1 MGRAI
6 KIIVIVILA
15 IVVLLAAA
23 IFVVT
28 QVIDPNDFKPQIEE
42 QARQNANLDLSIPG
56 DLSWQFWPS
65 LGVSL
70 GRTEARIADEEELFA
85 ALDNASVSVAVWPLL
100 LGKVE
105 MDGVLVDGLEVNLR
119 EDQQGGNWERIGPQ
133 NDASPDQTEGDEQTA
148 EGGEEGNTL
157 DIPLTIPSVDITNG
171 RISYRNATDGT
182 DIRVEHFNFNA
193 RDVSLDQPFPL
204 EMSLRY
210 QDQSDMRVDL
220 NLKTTLAANLD
231 ANHFVLNPMVLDANI
246 AGATTQPVDV
256 HLEQALEVNLEED
269 SANLTG
275 LVLQAAGTRTTG
287 EARITGLTGDLVVAG
302 KLDTEPFN
310 LNTVLKTLGE
320 PAIETRGDSALNK
333 VAMSATL
340 SGPANSVIAKPLT
353 ITLDDSTINGS
364 AGLQNLET
372 GKIVFD
378 LSMDKIL
385 LDQYLPP
392 ESSSSEDKPA
402 TTGGDAGKSGG
413 TANLTEAELIPVET
427 LRPLLLDGKLRIG
440 HLTFEQIEASDLS
453 FAVSA
458 ANGVLKL
465 TQASGKTLNGDF
477 SASGTLDVAGKT
489 PRISARTKVNRMQ
502 IQPIA
507 KMAMK
512 DDLATGLFSMDGSF
526 NASGNSQKALVE
538 SAKGNLNLGL
548 ADGTVRG
555 LNLYNTLVGGINDTL
570 GGLKGLTALIP
581 DQQSGKLPSVLSED
595 TKIIDLTSKTR
606 LDKQV
611 AYLESLD
618 ATLEKGSLSGNGW
631 FNVLTQQFDMHIGMK
646 SPELDGGKYLGDAT
660 WPLRCQGSL
669 ESSPAK
675 WCGPDRDGFR
685 KIAQQAATNAAK
697 GKLKDKLGIDAEG
710 DTTEEV
716 LKNAAGQKAREEIE
730 KQRDKLNEKLGD
742 KLKGLFN

>member
-15 IVVLLAAA
+15 VVVLLAAA

-42 QARQNANLDLSIPG
+42 QARQNANLDLAIPG

-105 MDGVLVDGLEVNLR
+105 MDGVLIDGLEVNLR
-119 EDQQGGNWERIGPQ
+119 EDQQGGNWERIGPRGE
-133 NDASPDQTEGDEQTA
+133 ASQDQAGEEQETA
-148 EGGEEGNTL
+148 NGGEESSTL

-193 RDVSLDQPFPL
+193 RDVSLDEPFPL

-210 QDQSDMRVDL
+210 QDQSDLRVDL
-220 NLKTTLAANLD
+220 NLKTTLAADLD
-231 ANHFVLNPMVLDANI
+231 ANHFVLAPMVLDANI

-256 HLEQALEVNLEED
+256 HLEQALDVNLEED
-269 SANLTG
+269 SASLTN

-287 EARITGLTGDLVVAG
+287 EARITGLTGDMVVAG
-302 KLDTEPFN
+302 QLDTEPFN
-310 LNTVLKTLGE
+310 LNTVLKALGE

-340 SGPANSVIAKPLT
+340 SGPANSVVANPLT
-353 ITLDDSTINGS
+353 VTLDDSTINGS
-364 AGLQNLET
+364 AGLRNLET
-372 GKIVFD
+372 GKIAFD
-378 LSMDKIL
+378 LTMDKIV
-385 LDQYLPP
+385 LDPYLPP
-392 ESSSSEDKPA
+392 ESPAEDKPVA
-402 TTGGDAGKSGG
+402 GGDAGKSGG
-413 TANLTEAELIPVET
+413 AANLTEAELIPVET
-427 LRPLLLDGKLRIG
+427 LRPLLLDGKFRIG

-477 SASGTLDVAGKT
+477 NASGTLNVAGKT

-538 SAKGNLNLGL
+538 SAKGNVSLGL

-581 DQQSGKLPSVLSED
+581 NQESGKLPPVLSED

-618 ATLEKGSLSGNGW
+618 ATLEKGTLSGNGW
-631 FNVLTQQFDMHIGMK
+631 FNILTQQFDMRIGMK